1 MGLIQN
7 IKNLFGGLKM
17 SDQGNGLGLITDDPR
32 IKLPPMELTRIQVAF
47 QYYRNDFGQL
57 DFYNTYNQHKKRPIS
72 YLAVTKNAS
81 RQLASLMV
89 NEGFEVSVQA
99 DTDDDSQAINDLI
112 TDVFSRNNFLQ
123 TYEENLELGIA
134 TGGFAIRPYVQNNH
148 IKMAWIRAD
157 QFVPLESNTNEIQS
171 AVIVSKTSRTENGA
185 VAYYSLLEFHNY
197 NSDNNQEVI
206 TNELYRSNSGSAIG
220 SQVNLSTLEQYQD
233 LPETVTL
240 NGISRPTFAYFKT
253 PGKNNINVDSPLGIG
268 LVDNNIKLI
277 DAINIA
283 NDQFVREVKLGRR
296 RIGVSAELIKPQMN
310 QRPQNGE
317 LPNQGYPMFAEDD
330 DVFMQLANSRDDK
343 TYLQDMT
350 TDIRVQD
357 YSQTLEMYMHEFEN
371 AIGMSQGSLSV
382 GTNAQEQT
390 ATEVVSDNSKTYRTR
405 SSYLTQV
412 EKQLRG
418 LITTIVELAS
428 IPELFDD
435 EQAPLNYDVI
445 ANPLDININFEDGV
459 FVDKDTQAKN
469 DILSVQN
476 GLMPKVEYLKRN
488 YGLSEQEAQVWLD
501 EIQAETPDPV
511 QPPQENM
518 MDGGD

>member
-1 MGLIQN
+1 
-7 IKNLFGGLKM
+7 M
-17 SDQGNGLGLITDDPR
+17 SDQSGGLGLITDDPR
-32 IKLPPMELTRIQVAF
+32 IKLPPRELTRLQIAF
-47 QYYRNDFGQL
+47 NYYRNDFGAIE
-57 DFYNTYNQHKKRPIS
+57 FYNTYNQRKRRPIS

-81 RQLASLMV
+81 LQMASLLV
-89 NEGFEVSVQA
+89 NEGFETSVQA
-99 DTDDDSQAINDLI
+99 DNDDDSKAINDLI
-112 TDVFSRNNFLQ
+112 KDVFNRNNFMQ

-134 TGGFAIRPYVQNNH
+134 TGGFAIRPYVQNNR
-148 IKMAWIRAD
+148 IKLAWVRAD
-157 QFVPLESNTNEIQS
+157 QFVPLEANTNEIQS

-185 VAYYSLLEFHNY
+185 VAYYSLLEFHEY
-197 NSDNNQEVI
+197 NGDNNQEII
-206 TNELYRSNSGSAIG
+206 TNELYRSNSSAAIG
-220 SQVNLSTLEQYQD
+220 TQVDLNSIDQYSN
-233 LPETVTL
+233 LPETVTI
-240 NGISRPTFAYFKT
+240 NGLSRPTFAYFKT

-296 RIGVSAELIKPQMN
+296 RIGVSAELIKPQIN
-310 QRPQNGE
+310 QRPQDGE

-330 DVFMQLANSRDDK
+330 DVFMQLANGRDDK

-371 AIGMSQGSLSV
+371 AIGLSQGSLSV
-382 GTNAQEQT
+382 GANKQEQT

-428 IPELFDD
+428 MPELFDD
-435 EQAPLNYDVI
+435 GQAPLNYDVME
-445 ANPLDININFEDGV
+445 NPLDININFEDGV

-469 DILSVQN
+469 DILSVQS

-488 YGLSEQEAQVWLD
+488 YGLSEQEAQEWLD
-501 EIQAETPDPV
+501 EIQSETPDPV
-511 QPPQENM
+511 PSPQDTM
-518 MDGGD
+518 TDGGD